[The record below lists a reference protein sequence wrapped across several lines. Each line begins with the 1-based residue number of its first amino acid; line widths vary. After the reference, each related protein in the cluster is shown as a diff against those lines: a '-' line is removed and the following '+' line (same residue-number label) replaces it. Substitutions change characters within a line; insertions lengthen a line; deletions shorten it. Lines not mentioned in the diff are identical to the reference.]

1 MEVRGTMLLRNT
13 ADDKIWVL
21 QTERLEQVRP
31 QQGRQPSRKHRR
43 QHADSHLLRLAAS
56 LASAAAATAAAA
68 ADLRSQATAYRVSCV
83 ASGVM
88 TAAASAQQRPP
99 ACSCCRNLW
108 HVAVGPAALTPA
120 SSLACL
126 LSVSLCVC
134 VCVQIDLSDDYLVF
148 MLFADNG
155 WEEQLL
161 PIQIADESGEA
172 STLEMGEQQF
182 KDYVGLIKTLQ
193 EAEQEAQ
200 EALGG
205 QEEDDGPIDVTAEV
219 APSNGNKQ

>member
-1 MEVRGTMLLRNT
+1 MLLRNT

-21 QTERLEQVRP
+21 QTERLEQVRS
-31 QQGRQPSRKHRR
+31 QQGRQPSRKHKR
-43 QHADSHLLRLAAS
+43 QHADSHRLAAS

-68 ADLRSQATAYRVSCV
+68 ADRSALTTSNSVHLGQSRSVRTDDCCCV
-83 ASGVM
+83 R
-88 TAAASAQQRPP
+88 AAAPARLLLLLPP
-99 ACSCCRNLW
+99 PVARCCW
-108 HVAVGPAALTPA
+108 PYGPDA
-120 SSLACL
+120 SLLPRLPACL

-193 EAEQEAQ
+193 EAEQEAR

-205 QEEDDGPIDVTAEV
+205 REEDDDGPIDVTAEA
-219 APSNGNKQ
+219 APSNGSKQ

>member
-1 MEVRGTMLLRNT
+1 M
-13 ADDKIWVL
+13 
-21 QTERLEQVRP
+21 
-31 QQGRQPSRKHRR
+31 
-43 QHADSHLLRLAAS
+43 
-56 LASAAAATAAAA
+56 SA
-68 ADLRSQATAYRVSCV
+68 
-83 ASGVM
+83 
-88 TAAASAQQRPP
+88 
-99 ACSCCRNLW
+99 
-108 HVAVGPAALTPA
+108 
-120 SSLACL
+120 
-126 LSVSLCVC
+126 VC
-134 VCVQIDLSDDYLVF
+134 TQIDLSDDYLVF

-205 QEEDDGPIDVTAEV
+205 QKEQEEDDGPIDVTAEV
-219 APSNGNKQ
+219 APSNGSKQ